1 MPMHAPDSRPLI
13 VGAPATLRC
22 RMLAWCTL
30 ACVALGCGGCFGE
43 VRPADP
49 PPPPTWTS
57 NVATRLEAL
66 ALLESLNAELLSH
79 DSATLTLE
87 RWCAAHQLASPP
99 LIVAQRSAGAEQP
112 PTDEQRAELKVAAD
126 ELVRYRHVRLTCGAK
141 VLSEADNW
149 YVPSRLT
156 PEMNAQLDGSDAPF
170 GKVVRSLNFVR
181 HTLAATLLW
190 RPLPELWEMDSS
202 IECGRANLQPMPAKL
217 LQHRAI
223 LSLPDGTPFS
233 EVVET
238 YTDAVL
244 DFPIPAP
251 AAPLC
256 R

>member
-1 MPMHAPDSRPLI
+1 MSTPA
-13 VGAPATLRC
+13 APAL
-22 RMLAWCTL
+22 LLWCL
-30 ACVALGCGGCFGE
+30 LSCGGSLAARAAEG
-43 VRPADP
+43 A
-49 PPPPTWTS
+49 PPPTWTS

-87 RWCAAHQLASPP
+87 HWCAAHGLASPP
-99 LIVAQRSAGAEQP
+99 VIVAQRSTAAEP
-112 PTDEQRAELKVAAD
+112 PPAPEQRAELRVAAD
-126 ELVRYRHVRLTCGAK
+126 ELVRYRHVRLTCGTK

-156 PEMNAQLDGSDAPF
+156 PDMNARLDGSDAPF
-170 GKVVRSLNFVR
+170 GKVVQSLHFVR
-181 HTLAATLLW
+181 HTVAATLLW
-190 RPLPELWEMDSS
+190 RPLPENWEMDPGL
-202 IECGRANLQPMPAKL
+202 ECAAASGQPMPARL

-244 DFPIPAP
+244 DFPAPAL

>member
-1 MPMHAPDSRPLI
+1 MPMHAPDLRPLI
-13 VGAPATLRC
+13 VGAPAAVRC
-22 RMLAWCTL
+22 CMLAWCTL

-141 VLSEADNW
+141 VL
-149 YVPSRLT
+149 
-156 PEMNAQLDGSDAPF
+156 
-170 GKVVRSLNFVR
+170 
-181 HTLAATLLW
+181 
-190 RPLPELWEMDSS
+190 
-202 IECGRANLQPMPAKL
+202 
-217 LQHRAI
+217 
-223 LSLPDGTPFS
+223 
-233 EVVET
+233 
-238 YTDAVL
+238 
-244 DFPIPAP
+244 
-251 AAPLC
+251 
-256 R
+256 